1 MEKSMEKREKY
12 GEEGEALK
20 KEVYCNTS
28 LVFKLA

>member
-1 MEKSMEKREKY
+1 MEKREKY

>member
-20 KEVYCNTS
+20 KRYIVIPLS
-28 LVFKLA
+28 F